1 MADEDKTQ
9 EQWIEDLVRE
19 VFELLG
25 VDDEEE

>member
-9 EQWIEDLVRE
+9 EQWIEDLIRE

>member
-9 EQWIEDLVRE
+9 EQWIEDLIRE
-19 VFELLG
+19 VFQMLG

>member
-9 EQWIEDLVRE
+9 EQWIEELVRE

-25 VDDEEE
+25 VNDEEE

>member
-19 VFELLG
+19 VFQLLG

>member
-25 VDDEEE
+25 VADEEE